1 MKGSD
6 RMKKIINSLFM
17 FILGGIIFGSIVY
30 ATTYYAKDVAYEP
43 TDASWEVSNVNDA
56 LDNLYSPKNNNKL
69 ELPYYVYPG
78 DRGAFA
84 AYYSTSTTFNVSNGT
99 TGVLGKF
106 NLSGVSGMTLDIH
119 SFNTSYT
126 GTIHIC
132 VCEELPTSLEEMK
145 NAPIYATYSASSRV
159 SKKIDFGNKLD
170 SSKEYWLFFYS
181 NSIYGS
187 NNGYTSMAFS
197 NMYFY

>member
-1 MKGSD
+1 
-6 RMKKIINSLFM
+6 MKKM
-17 FILGGIIFGSIVY
+17 VCGIIIGIILCSGIVY
-30 ATTYYAKDVAYEP
+30 GVNLYKSEDISYTPSDT
-43 TDASWEVSNVNDA
+43 SWEVSNVSDA
-56 LDNLYSPKNNNKL
+56 LDDLYSLKNNNKL
-69 ELPYYVYPG
+69 ELPYYIYPG
-78 DRGAFA
+78 DRGAFV

-106 NLSGVSGMTLDIH
+106 NLSGVSGMALDIH
-119 SFNTSYT
+119 SFHASYT

-159 SKKIDFGNKLD
+159 SKKIEFGNKLD

-181 NSIYGS
+181 NSRYGS
-187 NNGYTSMAFS
+187 NNGYTSMLFS

>member
-1 MKGSD
+1 
-6 RMKKIINSLFM
+6 MKKIFNNKM
-17 FILGGIIFGSIVY
+17 FIVIICAVVFTSIGAY
-30 ATTYYAKDVAYEP
+30 AANLYNAIDIIYTP
-43 TDASWEVSNVNDA
+43 TDSSWDVSNVHDA
-56 LDNLYSPKNNNKL
+56 LNDLYTTRKGSKL

-78 DRGAFA
+78 DRGAFV

-106 NLSGVSGMTLDIH
+106 NLSGVSGMALDIH
-119 SFNTSYT
+119 SFHASYT

-159 SKKIDFGNKLD
+159 SKKIEFGNKLD